1 MNRRISQREKYYGV
15 AAAALVTIVW
25 SGWFIISKWG
35 VANSLTNPDILLL
48 RFATA
53 SAVVSPLL
61 LRYKLAEIPAIF
73 RPQVM
78 LVSLAV
84 GVPYVWLSLTGLEE
98 ASTAQAGVLVNGC
111 LPIFTL
117 VLLYFVASNK
127 PSMAQVIGS
136 GIILL
141 GNVILITGNESVGGL
156 SLGAFG
162 YPQMLLL
169 GASLCMAIYTLGNV
183 TWNIKLQEIM
193 IVAPITNLGVTS
205 VVWLAAGGWQ
215 ASAIASAPL
224 GESLL
229 QALYQGVLVSVI
241 VLWLMGTSLKYISG
255 QAFALIMALVP
266 IITPFLAFITLG
278 EGLSVAIIGGAAL
291 CVIGIAVVN
300 TTRRP
305 PHRRN

>member
-1 MNRRISQREKYYGV
+1 MNNITPQQGKYYGV
-15 AAAALVTIVW
+15 AAAAMVTIVW

-35 VANSLTNPDILLL
+35 VAHSLTNPDILLL

-53 SAVVSPLL
+53 SAVVAPLL
-61 LRYKLAEIPAIF
+61 LRYKLAEIPRIF
-73 RPQVM
+73 RPQVV

-127 PSMAQVIGS
+127 PSLAQIIGS

-141 GNVILITGNESVGGL
+141 GNVILIAGNEDIAGFT
-156 SLGAFG
+156 FG
-162 YPQMLLL
+162 YPQLLLL
-169 GASLCMAIYTLGNV
+169 GASVCMAIYTVGNV
-183 TWNIKLQEIM
+183 TWNIQLKEIM
-193 IVAPITNLGVTS
+193 IAAPITNLAATM
-205 VVWLAAGGWQ
+205 VVWLLAGGIE
-215 ASAIASAPL
+215 ASAIATAPL

-229 QALYQGVLVSVI
+229 QALYQGVLVSII

-278 EGLSVAIIGGAAL
+278 ETLSAAIIGGATL

-300 TTRRP
+300 TTRR
-305 PHRRN
+305 RK